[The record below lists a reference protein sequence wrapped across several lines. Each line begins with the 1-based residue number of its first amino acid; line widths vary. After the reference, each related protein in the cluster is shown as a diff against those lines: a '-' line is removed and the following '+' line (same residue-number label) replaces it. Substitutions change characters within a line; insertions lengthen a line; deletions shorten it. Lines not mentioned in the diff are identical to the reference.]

1 MREFSSMPA
10 TTNGT
15 LRLRKLLL
23 GLVLVAFSIVALAAY
38 YQNRPWKVPEEAKQL
53 KNPIPSSPQALAAA
67 RAVYLEKCAN
77 CHGDAGK
84 GDGPDAANYFPS
96 PTNLTDAR
104 HVNSVTDGEIFYQI
118 SQGRKPMPG
127 FKRRLTEEQR
137 WQLVLF
143 VRSLAA
149 PPLGK

>member
-1 MREFSSMPA
+1 MP
-10 TTNGT
+10 TDPKRN

-23 GLVLVAFSIVALAAY
+23 AAVLAALVIVAIFAY
-38 YQNRPWKVPEEAKQL
+38 YDNRPWKVPDEAKQL
-53 KNPIPSSPQALAAA
+53 KNPIPSSPQALSAA

-77 CHGDAGK
+77 CHGDTGK

-96 PTNLTDAR
+96 PTNLTDAP

-143 VRSLAA
+143 VRSLAVPQSA
-149 PPLGK
+149 KP